1 MLGFME
7 PTDQRK
13 HGSQTARDS
22 SAGHCSIGAENADR
36 DVARVGRAS
45 DDPRLV
51 NLVRLLARQAAR
63 DFVEAET
70 ARHGQTRP
78 RD

>member
-7 PTDQRK
+7 RIGQKTCS
-13 HGSQTARDS
+13 GQTASDTS
-22 SAGHCSIGAENADR
+22 TGHYSIGAENADR
-36 DVARVGRAS
+36 EVVRVGRAS

-51 NLVRLLARQAAR
+51 DLVRLLAQQAAR

>member
-1 MLGFME
+1 MLGLME
-7 PTDQRK
+7 PTDQSK
-13 HGSQTARDS
+13 HGGQTAGDTS
-22 SAGHCSIGAENADR
+22 KGHCSIRAENADR
-36 DVARVGRAS
+36 DVVRMGRAS

-51 NLVRLLARQAAR
+51 DLVRLLARQAAR

>member
-1 MLGFME
+1 MLGPME
-7 PTDQRK
+7 PNDQRK
-13 HGSQTARDS
+13 HGGQTARDTS
-22 SAGHCSIGAENADR
+22 TGRCSIGAENADR
-36 DVARVGRAS
+36 NIGRVGRAS

-78 RD
+78 PD

>member
-13 HGSQTARDS
+13 HGGQTASDTS
-22 SAGHCSIGAENADR
+22 TGHCSIGAENADR
-36 DVARVGRAS
+36 EIVRVGRAS

-51 NLVRLLARQAAR
+51 DLVRLLARQAAR
-63 DFVEAET
+63 DFIEAET

>member
-1 MLGFME
+1 ME
-7 PTDQRK
+7 PNDQRK
-13 HGSQTARDS
+13 YGGQTASDTS
-22 SAGHCSIGAENADR
+22 TGHCSIGAGTADR
-36 DVARVGRAS
+36 EIVRVGRAS

-51 NLVRLLARQAAR
+51 DLVRLLARQAAR

-70 ARHGQTRP
+70 ARHGQSSP